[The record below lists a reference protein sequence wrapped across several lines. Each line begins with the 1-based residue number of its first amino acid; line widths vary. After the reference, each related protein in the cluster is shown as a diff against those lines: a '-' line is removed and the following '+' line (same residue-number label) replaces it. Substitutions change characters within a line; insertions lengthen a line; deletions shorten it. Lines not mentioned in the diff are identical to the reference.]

1 MDESASS
8 DLLSEDQMS
17 EDREREL
24 RIEWNMYLSR
34 LVDLPTPRD
43 DTDNPMAGMSVSDS
57 ALPRPA

>member
-1 MDESASS
+1 MGKSASS
-8 DLLSEDQMS
+8 DLLSEDQTS

-24 RIEWNMYLSR
+24 RIEWNKYLSR

-43 DTDNPMAGMSVSDS
+43 DTGKPMAEMYMSDS